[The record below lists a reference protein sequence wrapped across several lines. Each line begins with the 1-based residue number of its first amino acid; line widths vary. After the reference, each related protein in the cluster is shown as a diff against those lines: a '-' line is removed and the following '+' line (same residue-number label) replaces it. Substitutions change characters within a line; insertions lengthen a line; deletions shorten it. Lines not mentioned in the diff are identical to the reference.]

1 MKLLTPK
8 RKKALTGAAM
18 WFGLLVFAAI
28 IVRVFRAGVKSATE
42 AGQAVFQEIKD
53 SVRLNSIVL
62 LALAAIGIALDFYFG
77 TIAGTSLAVLLG
89 TLTTGV
95 GVVST
100 FNTTYV
106 PQQFFYVAG
115 TQLTG
120 VKITVQG
127 EGVIFDSDA
136 AGLTHA
142 GTWRVYGQVTNG
154 YLFTLANG
162 FIPGKNVIWEFTNSA
177 AQTPSVYVQS
187 QQTPAPGEA
196 MYLQYLRQ
204 AILANSGQ
212 DFVKFAA
219 LHLPALAAAD
229 IVNVLYQDGTQQQMN
244 RVDIQNEL
252 SQYQNVVNTPNYT
265 IDNLDLNVKRVNI
278 LAAAAQTAYMQRW
291 APSVPGGM
299 VSQVINN

>member
-8 RKKALTGAAM
+8 RKKALTAAAM
-18 WFGLLVFAAI
+18 WFGIIVLVAI
-28 IVRVFRAGVKSATE
+28 VVRVFRAGVTSAKE
-42 AGQAVFQEIKD
+42 AGQTILAELKET
-53 SVRLNSIVL
+53 VRLNSIVL
-62 LALAAIGIALDFYFG
+62 IALSAIGISLDFYFG

-106 PQQFFYVAG
+106 PQQLFYAAA

-120 VKITVQG
+120 LKITVQG

-136 AGLTHA
+136 PGLTHA

-154 YLFTLANG
+154 YLITLANG
-162 FIPGKNVIWEFTNSA
+162 LITGKNVIWEFTNSA

-187 QQTPAPGEA
+187 NRTPAPGEG
-196 MYLQYLRQ
+196 MYLQLLRQ

-219 LHLPALAAAD
+219 LHLPSLAAAD
-229 IVNVLYQDGTQQQMN
+229 VANVLYQDGTQQQMN

-265 IDNLDLNVKRVNI
+265 IDNLDLFVKRVNI
-278 LAAAAQTAYMQRW
+278 LAGANQTAYMQRW

-299 VSQVINN
+299 ISQVINN